1 MTADMRRGVLHA
13 FDSGTYTA
21 TVEIAGSIAVWLSG
35 VPVSRN
41 IASSELTAG
50 RNVALLQ
57 FDATNP
63 VDAVV
68 AAVWT

>member
-1 MTADMRRGVLHA
+1 MQIRRGTLRS
-13 FDSGTYTA
+13 FDAGTYTA

-41 IASSELTAG
+41 IAGAEMIAG
-50 RNVALLQ
+50 RGCAVLQ
-57 FDATNP
+57 FDPSNP
-63 VDAVV
+63 KDAVL